1 MRRHQRQIVA
11 IDRRRPY
18 PLSAIRAE
26 RIFMSTSTTNPVIDR
41 PQAANLALN
50 GGSKTA
56 EPNVG
61 MIAVKLSEEEIAA
74 AVAVMRSGMLA
85 AGKHVLEFE
94 EKFAKMTGAK
104 HAMACANG
112 TCALQLAYG
121 VTIEP
126 GDEVLCPSWTYV
138 ATASMLVAAGAK
150 IVWVDADPNTY
161 TIDID
166 DLRKKVTENTAAIA
180 CTHIY
185 GNPVNI
191 AAVESLAAEH
201 GLSVIYDAAQ
211 SHMATFDGKGIGA
224 FGDCVTYS
232 FYATKNMTTGE
243 GGMITTNDDELATK
257 IRLLRSH
264 GETAKYEHS
273 FVGFNY
279 RMTDV
284 EGAIGSKQ
292 MDQAAEITDRRRA
305 NAAAHTDALASIEG
319 LHAPVETD
327 KATHVYHLYPV
338 RIDPNAF
345 ITPEGGESIRD
356 LFCRALNAEGIGT
369 AIHYPR
375 SLTRQPLFDKPGVD
389 HQPVADSL
397 ADLLFCVPVHQ
408 HLSEQ
413 QIAQVGQ
420 ALKKVADGLRR

>member
-1 MRRHQRQIVA
+1 M
-11 IDRRRPY
+11 
-18 PLSAIRAE
+18 
-26 RIFMSTSTTNPVIDR
+26 MSTSTQTPVIDR
-41 PQAANLALN
+41 PQAANLAIK
-50 GGSKTA
+50 GGDKVA
-56 EPNVG
+56 ETNVG
-61 MIAVKLSEEEIAA
+61 MIAVKLSEAEIEA
-74 AVAVMRSGMLA
+74 AVGVMRSGMLA
-85 AGKHVLEFE
+85 AGKHVAEFE
-94 EKFAKMTGAK
+94 EKFARMTGAK
-104 HAMACANG
+104 HALACANG

-121 VTIEP
+121 VTLEP

-161 TIDID
+161 TIDTD
-166 DLRKKVTENTAAIA
+166 DLRKKVTGKTVAIA

-191 AAVESLAAEH
+191 GAVEKLAAEH
-201 GLSVIYDAAQ
+201 GLTVIYDAAQ
-211 SHMATFDGKGIGA
+211 SHMATYDGKGIGA
-224 FGDCVTYS
+224 YGDCVTYS

-243 GGMITTNDDELATK
+243 GGMVTTNDDDLAAR

-273 FVGFNY
+273 YIGFNY
-279 RMTDV
+279 RMTDL
-284 EGAIGSKQ
+284 EGAIGSLQ
-292 MDQAAEITDRRRA
+292 MDAAEEITERRRA
-305 NAAAHTDALASIEG
+305 NAAAHTAVLASIDG

-338 RIDPNAF
+338 RIDPAKF
-345 ITPEGGESIRD
+345 IEPEDGSSIRD
-356 LFCRALNAEGIGT
+356 LFCKALNAEGIGT

-375 SLTRQPLFDKPGVD
+375 SLTHQPVFDLPGVD

-397 ADLLFCVPVHQ
+397 AQLLFCVPVHQ

-413 QIAQVGQ
+413 QVAQVGKG
-420 ALKKVADGLRR
+420 LKKVADALRR